1 MQAIRRLR
9 VIQGLT
15 QQSLALQLGVTQGLI
30 SQWEIGETSPRAD
43 KLPLLARILGCS
55 IDELYRD
62 NKEPQVS

>member
-9 VIQGLT
+9 EKQGLT

-43 KLPLLARILGCS
+43 KLPLLAKILRCN

-62 NKEPQVS
+62 IEAPQVS